1 MTFSG
6 DYEGEHRLKLNTDDA
21 VTDAGSDLS
30 CDAGPGTFP
39 LGPNPKGPVHD
50 AYCYNC
56 KVNRIYMDYVHVNQR
71 N

>member
-6 DYEGEHRLKLNTDDA
+6 DYEGEYGLKLNTEDA
-21 VTDAGSDLS
+21 FTDAGSELS

-39 LGPNPKGPVHD
+39 PGLNPKGPVHD

-56 KVNRIYMDYVHVNQR
+56 KVNGIYMDHDHVNQQ

>member
-6 DYEGEHRLKLNTDDA
+6 DYEGEQGLKLDSEDA

-30 CDAGPGTFP
+30 CDADPGIFP

-56 KVNRIYMDYVHVNQR
+56 KVNRICMDHDQVNCW